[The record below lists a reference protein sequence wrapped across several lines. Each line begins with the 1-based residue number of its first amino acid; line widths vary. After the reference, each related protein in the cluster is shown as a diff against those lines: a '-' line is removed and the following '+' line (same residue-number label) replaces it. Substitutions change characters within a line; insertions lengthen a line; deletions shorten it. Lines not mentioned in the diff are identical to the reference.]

1 MPEFWEK
8 DLQRAKTAT
17 APIERKAA
25 VALQGDVLSNAQ
37 KAQGIEQAR
46 LEALKAK
53 RRRATPAELEAAGLD
68 PKVSYQIDALGN
80 FYLLPGQPPPKAKVV
95 DLNRPADVQRALE
108 ALGRAEGM
116 ARDKYLTVGRQA
128 QMLTELPLVGPLI
141 NQNRVDFEAENEVIR
156 SALIQDRLAALAK
169 INQGGIT
176 GMANTPA
183 EAARMA
189 ASIANLDPNQ
199 SLDQYLKQ
207 TGRARQYLS
216 SQLSQL
222 ADKYSPPSKPT
233 ATGVTPEQAK
243 AELARRRALK
253 GPK

>member
-8 DLQRAKTAT
+8 DLQRAKAAT
-17 APIERKAA
+17 APVERKAA
-25 VALQGDVLSNAQ
+25 VALQGDVLSNTQ
-37 KAQGIEQAR
+37 KAQGIEQTR
-46 LEALKAK
+46 LEVLKAK
-53 RRRATPAELEAAGLD
+53 RRMATPADLKAAKIADTGL
-68 PKVSYQIDALGN
+68 SYQIDALGN

-108 ALGRAEGM
+108 AVGRAEGM

-128 QMLTELPLVGPLI
+128 QMLTELPLIGPLI
-141 NQNRVDFEAENEVIR
+141 DQNRVDFEAENEVIR

-169 INQGGIT
+169 INQGGV
-176 GMANTPA
+176 GGLANTPT
-183 EAARMA
+183 EAGRMA

-207 TGRARQYLS
+207 TGRARQYLT
-216 SQLSQL
+216 SQL
-222 ADKYSPPSKPT
+222 PPRI
-233 ATGVTPEQAK
+233 TPEQAK
-243 AELARRRALK
+243 AELARRRAAK

>member
-17 APIERKAA
+17 APGERKAA
-25 VALQGDVLSNAQ
+25 VALEGDVLSNAQ
-37 KAQGIEQAR
+37 KAQGIEQGR

-53 RRRATPAELEAAGLD
+53 RRRATPEQLKAAGIADTGL
-68 PKVSYQIDALGN
+68 SYQIDALGN

-108 ALGRAEGM
+108 ALTRAEDM
-116 ARDKYLTVGRQA
+116 ARNRYFTVGRQA

-141 NQNRVDFEAENEVIR
+141 NQNRVDFEAENEVAR
-156 SALIQDRLAALAK
+156 AALIQDRLAALAR
-169 INQGGIT
+169 INQGGVA
-176 GMANTPA
+176 GLANTSTEA
-183 EAARMA
+183 ERLA
-189 ASIANLDPNQ
+189 ASIANLNPNQ

-207 TGRARQYLS
+207 TGRARQYLTN
-216 SQLSQL
+216 QL
-222 ADKYSPPSKPT
+222 PPRI
-233 ATGVTPEQAK
+233 TPEQAK
-243 AELARRRALK
+243 AELARRRAAK